1 MFQRALPDVD
11 GLGVITSTPGLIR
24 SSQELMCFGLPLRT
38 TNTTT
43 ESEENPFSGLAS
55 QSEATILSLTSR
67 VMSGVVEN
75 ATTSAGWPE
84 STARLC
90 EPEAPND
97 WLKPTPL
104 PALVCAKAVVSA
116 SYAFLGVE

>member
-11 GLGVITSTPGLIR
+11 GFGVITSTPGLIR
-24 SSQELMCFGLPLRT
+24 SSQPAMRLGLPLRT
-38 TNTTT
+38 TSTTT
-43 ESEENPFSGLAS
+43 ESLENPLYGLAS
-55 QSEATILSLTSR
+55 QLFATTPSLTSR

-90 EPEAPND
+90 DPEAPND
-97 WLKPTPL
+97 WPNVTPL
-104 PALVCAKAVVSA
+104 PAEVCAKAAVSA
-116 SYAFLGVE
+116 S